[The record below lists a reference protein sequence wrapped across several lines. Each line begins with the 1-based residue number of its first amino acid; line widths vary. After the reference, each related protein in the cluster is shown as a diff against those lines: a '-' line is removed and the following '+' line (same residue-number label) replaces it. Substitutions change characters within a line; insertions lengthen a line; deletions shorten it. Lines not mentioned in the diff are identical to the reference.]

1 MAEHLEFTCLSL
13 VRWEIH
19 EPSSA
24 QFELDDLKGRISQ
37 GKTESLKL
45 WHETWFPIAA

>member
-24 QFELDDLKGRISQ
+24 QFELDDLKGR
-37 GKTESLKL
+37 
-45 WHETWFPIAA
+45 ETGGRKG